1 MERWTVLDL
10 ECYSSEW
17 LDLETVTRLVD
28 VSASCSAPR
37 TACGLGCQTAI
48 GFGQSTALDLGCRM
62 ERWTVLDLE
71 CYSSEWLDEA
81 TVVRLVDVL
90 A

>member
-1 MERWTVLDL
+1 MERWTVLVDL
-10 ECYSSEW
+10 ECYSWS
-17 LDLETVTRLVD
+17 DFETVVRLVD

-37 TACGLGCQTAI
+37 MARGLGFQTAI

-71 CYSSEWLDEA
+71 CYSSKWLDLA
-81 TVVRLVDVL
+81 TVVRLVDVW